1 MSATEAAPLKAGD
14 ANEALVTALYE
25 AHARILALHDEAFA
39 KWREGKD
46 AFPIPPKQQRLDGQ
60 CDGLLMAAY
69 VLSDALTLAVRR
81 VEPTEQE
88 RGLENYLL
96 EDDND

>member
-1 MSATEAAPLKAGD
+1 MNVK
-14 ANEALVTALYE
+14 EALVTALYE

-46 AFPIPPKQQRLDGQ
+46 AFPIPPKQQRLDGE
-60 CDGLLMAAY
+60 CDGLLKAAY
-69 VLSDALTLAVRR
+69 ILSDALTLAVRR

-88 RGLENYLL
+88 RAMSDFLL
-96 EDDND
+96 EDGNE